1 MRRLPEG
8 GRMIT
13 LAVFS
18 LFGVLAVV
26 SAVLVVVQKNAMHS
40 VFYLA
45 STVLSTAG
53 VFFALQAEYLGA
65 IQILVYGG
73 GIVVLYI
80 FVIVIVNLK
89 EIVPEQRKLIPKIF
103 LVGVPVLLC
112 AEVVTLVLRTGFP
125 AAAPRAEGAGF
136 KEMAEMLFSSYLLP
150 FEAASVL
157 LLAVLV
163 GAIVVARRKHI
174 DDPD

>member
-1 MRRLPEG
+1 
-8 GRMIT
+8 MIT
-13 LAVFS
+13 LAVFA
-18 LFGVLAVV
+18 LFAVLAVV
-26 SAVLVVVQKNAMHS
+26 SALLVVIQKNVMHS
-40 VFYLA
+40 VLYLA
-45 STVLSTAG
+45 FTVFATAG
-53 VFFALQAEYLGA
+53 VFFTLQAEYLGA

-80 FVIVIVNLK
+80 FVIIIVNLK
-89 EIVPEQRKLIPKIF
+89 EIVPERRRLLPKLF

-112 AEVVTLVLRTGFP
+112 VEVVTLILRTGFP
-125 AAAPRAEGAGF
+125 AAPAVAG
-136 KEMAEMLFSSYLLP
+136 ETGMTELAVMLLSSYLLP

-163 GAIVVARRKHI
+163 GAIVVARRRHI

>member
-1 MRRLPEG
+1 
-8 GRMIT
+8 MIT
-13 LAVFS
+13 LAVFA
-18 LFGVLAVV
+18 LFAVLAVV
-26 SAVLVVVQKNAMHS
+26 SALLVVIQKNVMHS
-40 VFYLA
+40 VLYLA
-45 STVLSTAG
+45 FTVFATAG
-53 VFFALQAEYLGA
+53 VFFTLQAEYLGA

-80 FVIVIVNLK
+80 FVIIIVNLK
-89 EIVPEQRKLIPKIF
+89 EIVPERRKLLPKLF

-125 AAAPRAEGAGF
+125 AAPAGTGQTGMR
-136 KEMAEMLFSSYLLP
+136 ELAEMLLSSYLFP
-150 FEAASVL
+150 FELASVL

-163 GAIVVARRKHI
+163 GAIVVARRRHL

>member
-1 MRRLPEG
+1 
-8 GRMIT
+8 MIT
-13 LAVFS
+13 LAVFIVFS
-18 LFGVLAVV
+18 VLAVV
-26 SAVLVVVQKNAMHS
+26 AALLVVIQKNAMHS
-40 VFYLA
+40 VLYLA
-45 STVLSTAG
+45 FTVLATAG
-53 VFFALQAEYLGA
+53 IFFTLQAEYLGA

-80 FVIVIVNLK
+80 FVIIIVNLK
-89 EIVPEQRKLIPKIF
+89 EIVPERRGLVPKLF

-112 AEVVTLVLRTGFP
+112 AEVVTLVMRTGFP
-125 AAAPRAEGAGF
+125 SAPASPPGGAGF
-136 KEMAEMLFSSYLLP
+136 KEMAEMLFSSYLFP

-163 GAIVVARRKHI
+163 GAIVVARRRHI